1 MIQQAIREVIDGK
14 DLGADVAQQVMREMM
29 SGTSTSS
36 QIAAFATAMRM
47 KGETQEELLGFAKA
61 MRESATPVSCPPNA
75 VDLCGTGGDGCSTF
89 NISTVSS
96 FVVAA
101 AGVPVAKHG
110 NRAVSS
116 RSGSADL
123 LVALGI
129 PVDLGPDLVEKCVE
143 KVGIGFMFAPRFH
156 EAMRNVAATRRE
168 IGFRTFFNIL
178 GPISNPA
185 SVRHQLMGIYDPEL
199 ATKVTGVL
207 RDLGTKRAL
216 VVHGNGLD
224 EITDTG
230 PTSVVELSL
239 GRINRYEITPES
251 FGFEV
256 NDPSTHVGGSPE
268 ENARIALS
276 ILKNRDHMRS
286 PIVAMNAGAA
296 LYVSGHSS
304 TIEDGVETAK
314 KMIHNGHALK
324 KLVEFSSLA
333 NELEKN
339 RQMSEDASNLRES
352 RIHPDVLRSRCS
364 DLTADMLSMISETDQ
379 GDDILSTLDQALF
392 TAPNVLSV
400 IVARRIL
407 SLSQRSGIEGVQLP
421 RSKTRMSES
430 ISSEGG
436 ISLIAEYKPRSPS
449 TPPLRVPPNPSSA
462 ARILDESGSSGV
474 SVLVEPDFFGGG
486 EDLFAS
492 FRSIVSKPMLFKD
505 FVVTEDQVRIARS
518 LGADAILLIAKA
530 LTSQSLDGLIKACIS
545 NGVEPLVETHDSE
558 DIAKLS
564 SCRCMDAVDM
574 IGINSRDLRTLDVDL
589 AQVNELR
596 KQAPPGKILI
606 AESGLRSP
614 ADLRMLRGF
623 DAVLMGST
631 LMDSDDLQVMLS
643 DMVSV
648 GRSVVR

>member
-1 MIQQAIREVIDGK
+1 MIRHAIRDVVDGK
-14 DLGADVAQQVMREMM
+14 NLSTDVAQHVMREMM
-29 SGTSTSS
+29 GGASTSS

-61 MRESATPVSCPPNA
+61 MREGATPVSCPPNS
-75 VDLCGTGGDGCSTF
+75 VDLCGTGGDGSGTF

-123 LVALGI
+123 LTALGI
-129 PVDLGPDLVEKCVE
+129 PANLGPDSVEECME

-156 EAMRNVAATRRE
+156 DAMRNVAVTRRE

-185 SVRHQLMGIYDPEL
+185 GVRHQLIGIYDPEL
-199 ATKVTGVL
+199 AMKVAGVL
-207 RDLGTKRAL
+207 RDLGTERTL

-230 PTSVVELSL
+230 PTSVVELNS
-239 GRINRYEITPES
+239 GRISRYEITPES
-251 FGFEV
+251 YGFEV
-256 NDPSTHVGGSPE
+256 HDLSTLVGGSPE

-276 ILKNRDHMRS
+276 VLKNKDHVRL

-296 LYVSGHSS
+296 LYVSGHSA
-304 TIEDGVETAK
+304 TIEDGIETAK
-314 KMIHNGHALK
+314 KMIHDGHALK

-364 DLTADMLSMISETDQ
+364 DLTADLLSMISKTDQ
-379 GDDILSTLDQALF
+379 GDDILSAIDQALF
-392 TAPNVLSV
+392 FTPNVLSL

-407 SLSQRSGIEGVQLP
+407 RLSQRAGIEDVQLP
-421 RSKTRMSES
+421 RSKARMSES
-430 ISSEGG
+430 ISSEDG

-449 TPPLRVPPNPSSA
+449 TPPLRVPPNPIST
-462 ARILDESGSSGV
+462 ARILDESESSGV

-492 FRSIVSKPMLFKD
+492 FRSEVSKPMLFKD

-530 LTSQSLDGLIKACIS
+530 LTSESLDVLIKSCIS
-545 NGVEPLVETHDSE
+545 NGIEPLVETHDSG
-558 DIAKLS
+558 DLAKLS
-564 SCRCMDAVDM
+564 SCRSKDAVDM

-589 AQVNELR
+589 ARVNGLR
-596 KQAPPGKILI
+596 KQAPPGKLLI
-606 AESGLRSP
+606 AESGVRSP
-614 ADLRMLRGF
+614 ADLHMLRGF
-623 DAVLMGST
+623 DAVLMGSS
-631 LMDSDDLQVMLS
+631 LMGTDDLQVLLS

-648 GRSVVR
+648 GRGVVR